1 MISTLVPIQD
11 IQTKGRW
18 DFPSHA
24 PKYQQILELIKSSKW
39 NHCTVGSV
47 IERCEYG
54 LPIRSGYTDEGVSV
68 LRIQNI
74 REYQIDFSD
83 ISYISGDIERIEKY
97 RLEAGDVVV
106 IRTGNNLGTAAVI
119 PEELGGCLHSS
130 YSMMLRPIKDKLS
143 SEYLALILNS
153 SLLKPQFFA
162 LKGGSTQPSIN
173 IASFKALQIPLP
185 PLSIQK
191 KIASVIQRSY
201 EQAKQLRIEADKLI
215 DEAQSRV
222 ERMILGEEGI
232 DEN

>member
-1 MISTLVPIQD
+1 
-11 IQTKGRW
+11 
-18 DFPSHA
+18 
-24 PKYQQILELIKSSKW
+24 
-39 NHCTVGSV
+39 
-47 IERCEYG
+47 
-54 LPIRSGYTDEGVSV
+54 
-68 LRIQNI
+68 
-74 REYQIDFSD
+74 
-83 ISYISGDIERIEKY
+83 
-97 RLEAGDVVV
+97 
-106 IRTGNNLGTAAVI
+106 
-119 PEELGGCLHSS
+119 
-130 YSMMLRPIKDKLS
+130 MMLRPIKDKLS

-201 EQAKQLRIEADKLI
+201 EQAKQLRIEAHKLI